1 MSNDVPVPMATTQ
14 PAGDST
20 LLDLLGMDTGAM
32 PTIGQ
37 TLPPPMQQ
45 PPMETGLLDL
55 LGDSTPISA
64 PPIAES
70 KDYSAC
76 LLSIMV
82 CMLCMLGYSQYC
94 CF

>member
-1 MSNDVPVPMATTQ
+1 MSDDVPVPMTTTQ
-14 PAGDST
+14 PAVDNT

-55 LGDSTPISA
+55 LGDSTLVSA
-64 PPIAES
+64 PPTAES
-70 KDYSAC
+70 KEYWECVLSVIVCVLSYS
-76 LLSIMV
+76 
-82 CMLCMLGYSQYC
+82 
-94 CF
+94 